1 MRKEDAEILAEKGF
15 FEDKK
20 LDGKLVETHI
30 SWVILSGEFAFKIK
44 KPLKL
49 SFLDFSTL
57 ALRKKFCYREL
68 ELNSRFS
75 NIYCGVFPIEKK
87 GDKWRIGENGGETV
101 DFAVQMKLMDNELR
115 MDELLSEDKVQ
126 NDQIVSLAKQVA
138 RFHQEAPVI
147 SDRFEL
153 KEAKALFNDMGNA
166 CAAVKNLMGTHRV
179 DTVKEAIAW
188 SDSFLSAHQ
197 TEFQRRVEQ
206 GFVRDV
212 HGDLHSGNV
221 FLTDP
226 PVVFD
231 CIEFNDKI
239 RQIDVL
245 YEVAFMCMDLE
256 AFGKKDLSDLFLTTY
271 QSATPDYYTS
281 KDAMIFLYFKCL
293 RANVRAKVT
302 MLALEQAEDSKDKEE
317 LMSRIDKY
325 LELMVNYRNSG

>member
-1 MRKEDAEILAEKGF
+1 MKKEEAEILAKKGF
-15 FEDKK
+15 FEGKK
-20 LDGKLVETHI
+20 LDGKLMETHI
-30 SWVILSGEFAFKIK
+30 SWVILSDQYAFKIK

-57 ALRKKFCYREL
+57 ALRKKFCYREI

-75 NIYCGVFPIEKK
+75 DIYCGVFPIEKYD
-87 GDKWRIGENGGETV
+87 GKWRIGNNGGEAV
-101 DFAVQMKLMDNELR
+101 DFAVQMKLMDNDLR
-115 MDELLSEDKVQ
+115 MDGLLSRDKVRK
-126 NDQIVSLAKQVA
+126 DQIVSLASQVA
-138 RFHQEAPVI
+138 GFHQEAPVVANV
-147 SDRFEL
+147 FEL
-153 KEAKALFNDMGNA
+153 EEAKALFNDVGKACEEVENLLGN
-166 CAAVKNLMGTHRV
+166 HRV
-179 DTVKEAIAW
+179 EAVQEAIAW

-197 TEFQRRVEQ
+197 VEFQHRIDQ

-231 CIEFNDKI
+231 CIEFNDSI

-256 AFGKKDLSDLFLTTY
+256 AFAKKDLSELFLATY
-271 QSATPDYYTS
+271 QSATPDYYTA
-281 KDAMIFLYFKCL
+281 KDAVIFQYFKCL

-302 MLALEQAEDSKDKEE
+302 MLALEQTKDSKEKEE

-325 LELMVNYRNSG
+325 LKLMDNYRKSS